1 MSPSGR
7 AQRQLPVAAI
17 CSHSHVSRARAP
29 FSSPFDKTRTA
40 EITYNEGEEW
50 LDRSQHAREAVLAG
64 SWWRGET
71 SHPRRGSFPLCGQEG
86 AVSWEMSHSTANGII
101 QPGHGHSLACVSG
114 SPRKREGLDTVNVL
128 CSASVSPQ
136 QTFALLQTG
145 SDTLPFSNPSRCK

>member
-50 LDRSQHAREAVLAG
+50 LSRSQHAREAVLAG

-101 QPGHGHSLACVSG
+101 QRGHGHSCAQSSLACVSG
-114 SPRKREGLDTVNVL
+114 SPRKREGLDTVNIL
-128 CSASVSPQ
+128 CLQRISLSPTNFCSAPDRQRHSAV
-136 QTFALLQTG
+136 
-145 SDTLPFSNPSRCK
+145 